1 MSEQRAGRG
10 LRGLFGRP
18 QPAPAAAPDGR
29 YGFDYLPADSVYL
42 DSACQTLRPQPVI
55 DAMTEYYLQ
64 YNACG
69 ERVRYEWGRKVDERV
84 EATREAVLR
93 ALDLSPRQH
102 AVFALALIHYF
113 DVPSLRFGKAR
124 IHSEQVAGKNGGFVS
139 ARAGA
144 DLEEHVLVIVRVSGQ
159 QMLLQVEFQ
168 LFAASLRV
176 FELLAGHAAQVGI
189 GILQHF
195 LRRAFI
201 VACLL
206 ELFKALHDGTEL

>member
-102 AVFALALIHYF
+102 AVSFTLNTTYGLNLLMHQLPPRFARVVTA
-113 DVPSLRFGKAR
+113 
-124 IHSEQVAGKNGGFVS
+124 VS
-139 ARAGA
+139 P
-144 DLEEHVLVIVRVSGQ
+144 EPIE
-159 QMLLQVEFQ
+159 
-168 LFAASLRV
+168 
-176 FELLAGHAAQVGI
+176 
-189 GILQHF
+189 
-195 LRRAFI
+195 
-201 VACLL
+201 
-206 ELFKALHDGTEL
+206 